1 MAVKRSRWW
10 MAVPPALFI
19 GWFFVYPVGDL
30 LRISLVGPWTGRLR
44 GGVILFTLGQA
55 LASTVLTL
63 VVALPLTAVLSNFD
77 FPGRS
82 MVRAVITVPFVMPTM
97 VVAAAFLSLGLPASI
112 WTILLAHTF
121 YNLAVVVRTVGT
133 TWSRLDRLPYDSAR
147 VLGAGRLTAFRAITL
162 PMLRPSL
169 LAASAIVFLFS
180 FTSFGVVLV
189 LGGLKYRT
197 IEVEIY
203 RLAVTFLD
211 LPAAGALA
219 ITQLLGVGLVMAVY
233 ARAHGGVRARLVPEA
248 TRLRPPGRWKG
259 LVWAAVGLTLALQL
273 TPLVALVRRS
283 LQGNGSGWRFLTGAA
298 TTAAVTPAQA
308 ITNSLRFASITAV
321 TALVLGGLAAWVIA
335 GSGRRWPRYLDL
347 TLMLPLGTSAVT
359 VGLGLLVALDR
370 PVDLRTS
377 WLIVPIAHSLIAIP
391 FVVRVTVPALRSI
404 RAELM
409 EAAAVLGASPRR
421 TWREIELPLVARSLA
436 VGGGFAAAVSLGEF
450 GASTFIA
457 RPATMTIPTLLFRLL
472 GRPGSASYSGAMAMA
487 VILMVVTAVVMLV
500 ADRGRVGEIGAF

>member
-1 MAVKRSRWW
+1 MKRGRWW

-19 GWFFVYPVGDL
+19 GWFFLYPVGAL
-30 LRISLVGPWTGRLR
+30 LRLSLTQPWSGRLP

-63 VVALPLTAVLSNFD
+63 LVALPLTAVLSNFD

-82 MVRAVITVPFVMPTM
+82 LVRAVVTVPFVMPTM
-97 VVAAAFLSLGLPASI
+97 VVAAAFLSLGFPASI
-112 WTILLAHTF
+112 WTILLAHAF

-147 VLGAGRLTAFRAITL
+147 VLGAGRFTAFRSITL
-162 PMLRPSL
+162 PMLKPSL
-169 LAASAIVFLFS
+169 LAAAAIVFLFS

-219 ITQLLGVGLVMAVY
+219 IAQLLGVGIVMAVY
-233 ARAHGGVRARLVPEA
+233 ARAQRGAPAQLVPEV
-248 TRLRPPGRWKG
+248 TRLRRPGRRAW
-259 LVWAAVGLTLALQL
+259 LVWAVVGVTLALEV

-283 LQGNGSGWRFLTGAA
+283 FQGNGAGWRFLAEAG
-298 TTAAVTPAQA
+298 TTAVTPAQA
-308 ITNSLRFASITAV
+308 ITNSLRFASITVV
-321 TALVLGGLAAWVIA
+321 TALLLGGLAAWVIA
-335 GSGRRWPRYLDL
+335 GSGRRWSRYLDL

-359 VGLGLLVALDR
+359 VGLGFLVALDR

-421 TWREIELPLVARSLA
+421 AWRVVELPLVARSLA

-472 GRPGSASYSGAMAMA
+472 GRPGSSSYSGAMAMA
-487 VILMVVTAVVMLV
+487 VILMVVTAAVMLL
-500 ADRGRVGEIGAF
+500 ADRGRVGEMGAF